1 MLKKKNLPGLLAAA
15 VLTLLAGC
23 GSTPL
28 PPDTGCG
35 MPGGACAPG
44 APVTNAPPP
53 APAYT
58 PPPRPESGVQTNP
71 VELPPSADGSPRAA
85 LAPSSAPYSGPAVR
99 VALLLPLDSQALAQ
113 PADAVRAG
121 FMAAHEQQRE
131 GVTVNLVPT
140 GDSAQASLDAYR
152 SAAEQNDIV
161 VGPLARSAV
170 AALATS
176 GAVNKPT
183 IALNHPQVNSPLPR
197 QMLVIGLSLEDE
209 ARQVADWAA
218 GEQPAGQ
225 ALVLTGRAAWQQRLS
240 GAFSQ
245 RWAELGR
252 AHATVELPAEGGYVD
267 GNALA
272 ELRARLSSEPPQL
285 VYAALDANGLRQVR
299 MAIGTSL
306 PTYGTASVNP
316 GLDMSSVPAEL
327 VGVRFLDLPW
337 TVQPDH
343 PAVAGYPRWSAGSQ
357 GLDPQRLYAL
367 GIDAY
372 RIARELAQRP
382 SGSFELDGATGRLSV
397 NMGQGERAFRR
408 VETGVVVRDNG
419 PTEQI
424 LTDDAGGYSV
434 PPPRRVFEPVATG
447 QTGQ

>member
-35 MPGGACAPG
+35 MPGGVCGPG
-44 APVTNAPPP
+44 APVTNVPPP

-85 LAPSSAPYSGPAVR
+85 APSSAPYSGPDVR

-113 PADAVRAG
+113 PAEAVRAG
-121 FMAAHEQQRE
+121 FMAAHQLQPE

-140 GDSAQASLDAYR
+140 GDSSQAALDAYR
-152 SAAEQNDIV
+152 GAAEQNDIV

-170 AALATS
+170 ASLATS

-209 ARQVADWAA
+209 ARQVAEWAA
-218 GEQPAGQ
+218 SEQPIGQ
-225 ALVLTGRAAWQQRLS
+225 ALVLTGRAAWQQRLA

-252 AHATVELPAEGGYVD
+252 SQATVELPAEGGYVD

-272 ELRARLSSEPPQL
+272 ELRARLSGEPPQL

-299 MAIGTSL
+299 MSIGTSL

-316 GLDMSSVPAEL
+316 GRDPSSVPAEL
-327 VGVRFLDLPW
+327 VGVRILDLPW

-343 PAVAGYPRWSAGSQ
+343 PAVAGYPRWSSGGEA
-357 GLDPQRLYAL
+357 LDLQRLYAL
-367 GIDAY
+367 GIDAF

-382 SGSFELDGATGRLSV
+382 TGSFDLDGATGRLSV
-397 NMGQGERAFRR
+397 DMGQGERAFRR
-408 VETGVVVRDNG
+408 VETGVIVRDNG
-419 PTEQI
+419 PTDEI
-424 LTDDAGGYSV
+424 LTDDAGGDSL

-447 QTGQ
+447 Q

>member
-1 MLKKKNLPGLLAAA
+1 MLKKKNLPGLLAVA

-35 MPGGACAPG
+35 MPGGVCSPG

-99 VALLLPLDSQALAQ
+99 VALLLPLDSPTLGQ
-113 PADAVRAG
+113 PADALRAG
-121 FMAAHEQQRE
+121 FMAAHEQQSD
-131 GVTVNLVPT
+131 GVTVNLVST
-140 GDSAQASLDAYR
+140 GDSAQATLDAYR
-152 SAAEQNDIV
+152 GAAEQNDIV
-161 VGPLARSAV
+161 VGPLTRSAV

-176 GAVNKPT
+176 GMVNKPT

-209 ARQVADWAA
+209 ARQVAEWAA
-218 GEQPAGQ
+218 SEQPAGQ
-225 ALVLTGRAAWQQRLS
+225 ALVLTGRTAWQQRLA

-252 AHATVELPAEGGYVD
+252 SQATVELPAEGGYVD

-272 ELRARLSSEPPQL
+272 ELRARLSNEPPQL

-299 MAIGTSL
+299 MSIGTSL

-316 GLDMSSVPAEL
+316 GLDPASVPAEMA
-327 VGVRFLDLPW
+327 GVRFLDLPW

-343 PAVAGYPRWSAGSQ
+343 PAVLGYPRLNSGSA
-357 GLDPQRLYAL
+357 LDPQRLYAL
-367 GIDAY
+367 GIDAF

-382 SGSFELDGATGRLSV
+382 TGAFELDGATGRLSV

-419 PTEQI
+419 PTDQV
-424 LTDDAGGYSV
+424 LSDDAGGDSIA
-434 PPPRRVFEPVATG
+434 PPRRVFEPVATG
-447 QTGQ
+447 Q